1 MKKRR
6 SKIRGIFSML
16 LAGLMLFSL
25 AGCTGGTVK
34 ETGEVKSTEGTTS
47 TAKEEGAAKENSGTE
62 GQTSAQTQEK
72 IVISYWTINRA
83 DQEYLTSVIKK
94 FNEENDKNIY
104 IDYQVYSDNYVQML
118 DLAFSTDTAPDVY
131 VLAGTDSLKVSVE
144 EKKTLMDLAP
154 YMDEAYRARFGE
166 GAFVQNYNA
175 LGDGIYSLPYTATAV
190 RLFYNQDIF
199 DKVGIQSPPTTLDE
213 MVEYAALITE
223 KLGAEGIYGIAG
235 NYKSTVSSVARTIDQ
250 IVVRSGG
257 TRGGFDFRT
266 GTYDFSSYKPVLE
279 AFKKMYATGIA
290 FPGCESLDID
300 PLRTQFAAGK
310 IGMYMSFNNA
320 EPGVYAN
327 QFPTDINWNC
337 AQIPTVNG
345 KVEGKQAL
353 WSGGR
358 MMGINPK
365 TKHPEA
371 AWEVMKF
378 LHSDEVLGEYYAKGL
393 GIVMI
398 PSIIEGLEVPET
410 IKKMPNLAITS
421 DDKLWPPSPGGIVV
435 EGKDYFTVCIECIFG
450 ATDIDSAIEDLNI
463 RYNQAYDKLVA
474 EGAERIMYPNFDPL
488 KQDTSK

>member
-1 MKKRR
+1 MKRR
-6 SKIRGIFSML
+6 SNQIRGIFSVF
-16 LAGLMLFSL
+16 LAGIMLFL
-25 AGCTGGTVK
+25 IAGCTSKTADEKSEDRNINGTEAVNKEAVVK
-34 ETGEVKSTEGTTS
+34 ETK
-47 TAKEEGAAKENSGTE
+47 GANE
-62 GQTSAQTQEK
+62 QESVQDKDKK

-83 DQEYLTSVIKK
+83 DQEYLTPVIRK
-94 FNEENDKNIY
+94 FNAENDKNIY

-118 DLAFSTDTAPDVY
+118 DLAFSTDTAPDIY

-144 EKKTLMDLAP
+144 EKKTLMDIAP

-175 LGDGIYSLPYTATAV
+175 LGDGIYTLPYTATAV

-199 DKVGIQSPPTTLDE
+199 DRVGIKNPPTTLDE
-213 MVEYAALITE
+213 LVEDAALVTE

-257 TRGGFDFRT
+257 TRGGFNFKT

-279 AFKKMYATGIA
+279 AFKKMYASGIA

-310 IGMYMSFNNA
+310 IAMYISFNNA

-365 TKHPEA
+365 TKHPDE

-378 LHSDEVLGEYYAKGL
+378 LHSDEVLGEYYARGL

-398 PSIIEGLEVPET
+398 PSIIENSQLPET

-421 DDKLWPPSPGGIVV
+421 DDQLWPPSPGGIVV

-450 ATDIDSAIEDLNI
+450 ATDIDRAIEDLNV

-474 EGAERIMYPNFDPL
+474 DGAERIVYPNFDPL
-488 KQDTSK
+488 NQDTSK